1 MKKLCFKME
10 VNEIYDNPPPDDP
23 SHLDFFPPTRV
34 ERKLVSELLDG
45 EIKDT
50 VFVVGDI
57 KYPIENT
64 CDENDI
70 EKIEEIKKRY
80 EKCLK

>member
-1 MKKLCFKME
+1 ME
-10 VNEIYDNPPPDDP
+10 STEIYDNPPPDDLR
-23 SHLDFFPPTRV
+23 SLDFCPPSKV

-50 VFVVGDI
+50 IFVVGDI
-57 KYPIENT
+57 KYPVENT
-64 CDENDI
+64 CDENDT